1 MYTPWLT
8 QVQSYRCPSDPIVH
22 AGQAQTNYATCYGDA
37 VRYVG
42 ANYGGAT
49 GSVPQ
54 DDGCKRGVFTR
65 NYFFRFRDI
74 LDGTSNTIAMGEI
87 CVGDGSDRLAK
98 AHILLDDGANFTSS
112 QTIRTNPSL
121 CLRGPHIDSSRPQ
134 FLTTA
139 GTNFIRGR
147 RWADGHYSYTSFQTI
162 LPPNSPNCR
171 QDTLSH
177 FSGVMSAA
185 SQHQGGA
192 HVLMADGAVKFIT
205 DSIDTNNTGLIS
217 VSSFIELPIIG
228 LLDHQVPTD
237 FGVLWE
243 RVHQKRR

>member
-1 MYTPWLT
+1 MAFPPMGNAPGSDGGDQGGHTYTPWLT

-22 AGQAQTNYATCYGDA
+22 AGQAQTNYATCYGDG

-42 ANYGGAT
+42 ANFGGAT

-74 LDGTSNTIAMGEI
+74 LDGTSNTVAMGEI
-87 CVGDGSDRLAK
+87 CVGDGADRLAK

-112 QTIRTNPSL
+112 QTVRTNPSL
-121 CLRGPHIDSSRPQ
+121 CLRGPHIDSARPQ

-147 RWADGHYSYTSFQTI
+147 RWQTGI
-162 LPPNSPNCR
+162 IPIP
-171 QDTLSH
+171 
-177 FSGVMSAA
+177 A
-185 SQHQGGA
+185 SKPFFPRIRLIVVRTALVTFLGLCLQQ
-192 HVLMADGAVKFIT
+192 VSTKAVR
-205 DSIDTNNTGLIS
+205 IS
-217 VSSFIELPIIG
+217 
-228 LLDHQVPTD
+228 
-237 FGVLWE
+237 
-243 RVHQKRR
+243 